1 MTILKNV
8 IFTRKYEKRDGSE
21 GKEYITVGHVHSG
34 QYGDY
39 LTLYKHINLAAF
51 ESKPGDNRA
60 TFNLYDPKPR
70 EGAQPVRDTRGRQP
84 AADAPDELNDDI
96 PF

>member
-8 IFTRKYEKRDGSE
+8 IFTRKYAKHDGSE

-51 ESKPGDNRA
+51 ESKPGDNRV
-60 TFNLYDPKPR
+60 TLNLYDPKPR
-70 EGAQPVRDTRGRQP
+70 DEKPARETRGRQP
-84 AADAPDELNDDI
+84 APADGDELNDEI